1 MPSADVFDRLMAQI
15 HERAQSLPEGSYT
28 TKLIR
33 GGTSKMGAKILEEV
47 LETTLAADEPGETG
61 RQHLVYEAGDV
72 IYHLWVLLGSRG
84 ITVDEIRGELA
95 RREGRLDWKKR
106 KVAQKEKARDC
117 GKRKSTYWCPEQ
129 GSIE

>member
-1 MPSADVFDRLMAQI
+1 MPSPDVFDRLMAQI
-15 HERAQSLPEGSYT
+15 HERAQTLPEGSYT

-33 GGTSKMGAKILEEV
+33 GGASKMGAKILEEV
-47 LETTLAADEPGETG
+47 LETTLAAIEPGEAG

-95 RREGRLDWKKR
+95 RREGTSGLEEKKNR
-106 KVAQKEKARDC
+106 TE
-117 GKRKSTYWCPEQ
+117 GKTS
-129 GSIE
+129 